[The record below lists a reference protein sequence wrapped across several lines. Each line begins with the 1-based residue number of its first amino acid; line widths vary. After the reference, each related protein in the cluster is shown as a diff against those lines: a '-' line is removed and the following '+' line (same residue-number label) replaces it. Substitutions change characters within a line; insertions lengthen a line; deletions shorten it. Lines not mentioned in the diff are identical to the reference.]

1 MNENALMSSLLYIS
15 PLYYLGQLGEPLDEL
30 LDGRVLDTLGR
41 HPHRPHRLP
50 PPLRAQDREDDLHNR
65 GHSTSAA
72 NRLIGIGEVVQ
83 SRRRPLL
90 GDPISH

>member
-1 MNENALMSSLLYIS
+1 MSSLLYIF
-15 PLYYLGQLGEPLDEL
+15 PLYLGQLGEPLDEL
-30 LDGRVLDTLGR
+30 LDGRVLDPLGR

-72 NRLIGIGEVVQ
+72 NRLIGEVVQ

-90 GDPISH
+90 GPLLVESAY